1 MVGRFLTR
9 PAFPDHGVA
18 SSAPTRRRAK
28 GGPGLTDGAP
38 FALLLF
44 TSDWAAAN
52 LRLVDYDDYD
62 PESLR
67 GCLYDIVTILLVLLG
82 TAVVVAVLWNII
94 GLVFSTLIY

>member
-1 MVGRFLTR
+1 
-9 PAFPDHGVA
+9 
-18 SSAPTRRRAK
+18 
-28 GGPGLTDGAP
+28 
-38 FALLLF
+38 
-44 TSDWAAAN
+44 
-52 LRLVDYDDYD
+52 VDYDDYD